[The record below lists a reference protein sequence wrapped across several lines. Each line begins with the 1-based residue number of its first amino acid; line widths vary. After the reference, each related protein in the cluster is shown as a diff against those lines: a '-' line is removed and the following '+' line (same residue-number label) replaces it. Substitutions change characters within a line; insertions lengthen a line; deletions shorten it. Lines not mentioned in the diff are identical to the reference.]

1 MRITKRI
8 LSILFVSVLFSCL
21 ASTSAFAQT
30 RSLKGVVVDD
40 TDQGVVGAAVMIKG
54 TTTGAAT
61 DIDGNFELNVKTGDI
76 LVVSSVGYDDVE
88 IAVTDKTTS
97 PLKVTLTISQELLD
111 DVVVIGYGTTRAKNF
126 TGSVDVV
133 KMEDS
138 PVSDLGIRNLSD
150 MLRGRLTGV
159 NMGAQSSRVGQNAS
173 ILVRG
178 RRSINSTSSNPLLVV
193 NGVIFTGNLEDIDA
207 NSIESVSVLK
217 DATSLAAY
225 GSKAANG
232 VIMITTK
239 KGKEGKPMITFSTS
253 QELSG
258 RSYSTPVLSPENYIK
273 YRNVRLGIEDITNTS
288 WMSFLEK
295 ANYDEWK
302 AGKGGLTD
310 WLDLTTRTG
319 YTSNYNLN
327 FSGRTA
333 KSNFYIAL
341 GRNDQR
347 GILIGDHQ
355 ARNNYSVNVSTHIND
370 YVEIGTN
377 VAYTNTVNT
386 SNAAGTNI
394 KLSPFMEPY
403 LPDGET
409 VRYYVEGVNA
419 SSTNPLWSYV
429 HGDDKDNRRA
439 NFNVGGYVSVNI
451 PWIKGLNYKINL
463 SYTEVSSKNKS
474 FKHEDSEVV
483 LLGEDWEGLGQTSAY
498 YNLSNAT
505 GTISS
510 SLSTNWVIDNILS
523 YSQQFGQHY
532 VSGSLVYTRD
542 SSDSTSESMTGK
554 SYNNAGNT
562 LLGWYGLGN
571 ADNISITS
579 PTYTLHTDVGYLA
592 RAIYSYKDTYHF
604 NASYRRDGSSVFGS
618 DKKWGNFPA
627 FGAAWTIS
635 NESFMKEIDWIDMLK
650 LKLSWGK
657 NGAQTLSPY
666 GTLSTLSLAKNGGIP
681 NYYGGSIHWGQK
693 LATLGNPEL
702 GWQTTTSWNGGF
714 EGDFL
719 KGRIHIDV
727 NAYYS
732 KTTDQI
738 FSRNIPIMTAG
749 IGTQSATM
757 GQVDNK
763 GLEINLSTQNLKSS
777 ELSWTTD
784 FVFSLNRN
792 KLVDLYGDGQ
802 DDVTSGLFLGKPLS
816 AIYTYEVSRINPDNG
831 EPLYFDANGEEV
843 TNPAASDRRIIGY
856 GDENFRLNMANT
868 LTYKNWR
875 LYVMFTGNFG
885 GNGYGLANNT
895 FAYTTYDTT
904 AAISAYDIPF
914 WAPDNH
920 TSEYPKPNMSDNKY
934 QIYNSFGF
942 VRLQDVSLSYN
953 LSKFARKIGVN
964 SARLT
969 ISGRNLFFIAPN
981 WKFSD
986 PQARYGNGYL
996 PRTANLGLNI
1006 TF

>member
-21 ASTSAFAQT
+21 ASSAFAQT

-54 TTTGAAT
+54 TTTGVAT
-61 DIDGNFELNVKTGDI
+61 DIDGNFELSVKTGDV

-88 IAVTDKTTS
+88 IAVTESTAS
-97 PLKVTLTISQELLD
+97 PLKVTLAISQELLD

-138 PVSDLGIRNLSD
+138 PVADLGIRNLAD
-150 MLRGRLTGV
+150 MLRGRLSGV
-159 NMGAQSSRVGQNAS
+159 NMGAESSRVGQNAS
-173 ILVRG
+173 IMVRG
-178 RRSINSTSSNPLLVV
+178 RRSINSTSSSPLLVV
-193 NGVIFTGNLEDIDA
+193 NGVIYTGNLEDIDS

-273 YRNVRLGIEDITNTS
+273 YRNVRLGIDDYSNVS

-295 ANYDEWK
+295 ANYEEWK
-302 AGKGGLTD
+302 AGKGGVTD

-333 KSNFYIAL
+333 NSNYYIAL
-341 GRNDQR
+341 GRSDMR
-347 GILIGDHQ
+347 GILIGDHV

-370 YVEIGTN
+370 YIEIGTN
-377 VAYTNTVNT
+377 ISYTNTTNT
-386 SNAAGTNI
+386 SNSAGTNI
-394 KLSPFMEPY
+394 KLGPFMEPY

-419 SSTNPLWSYV
+419 SSTNPMWSYV
-429 HGDDKDNRRA
+429 HGNDRDTRRA

-451 PWIKGLNYKINL
+451 PWVEGLNYKINL
-463 SYTEVSSKNKS
+463 SYSEISSKNKS

-498 YNLSNAT
+498 YNLSNAN
-505 GTISS
+505 GSISS

-523 YSQQFGQHY
+523 YSHSFGKHY

-542 SSDSTSESMTGK
+542 SADATSESMSG
-554 SYNNAGNT
+554 SSFNNAGNT

-571 ADNISITS
+571 ADNVSITS

-604 NASYRRDGSSVFGS
+604 NVSYRRDGSSVFGQ

-635 NESFMKEIDWIDMLK
+635 NEKFMKGIDWMDMLK
-650 LKLSWGK
+650 LKISWGK
-657 NGAQTLSPY
+657 NGAQTIEPY
-666 GTLSTLSLAKNGGIP
+666 GTLSTLSLAKNGGIS

-693 LATLGNPEL
+693 LSTLGNPNL

-719 KGRIHIDV
+719 KGRIHIDL

-738 FSRNIPIMTAG
+738 FNRNIPVMTAG
-749 IGTQSATM
+749 ITNQKATM

-763 GLEINLSTQNLKSS
+763 GVEINLSTQNIKRSNFT
-777 ELSWTTD
+777 WMTD
-784 FVFSLNRN
+784 FVFTLNRN

-802 DDVTSGLFLGKPLS
+802 DDEANGLFLGQPLS
-816 AIYTYEVSRINPDNG
+816 SIFTYEVSRINPENG

-843 TNPAASDRRIIGY
+843 VNPAPGDRRIIGY

-868 LTYKNWR
+868 FNYKNLR
-875 LYVMFTGNFG
+875 FYVMFAGIFG
-885 GNGYGLANNT
+885 GNGFGLANNT
-895 FAYTTYDTT
+895 FAYSTYDTT

-914 WAPDNH
+914 WTPDNH
-920 TSEYPKPNMSDNKY
+920 TSEYPKPNMSDGKY

-942 VRLQDVSLSYN
+942 VRLQDVSVAYN
-953 LSKFARKIGVN
+953 LKSLADKIGVS
-964 SARLT
+964 SARVTL
-969 ISGRNLFFIAPN
+969 SGRNLFFIAPH

-986 PQARYGNGYL
+986 PQARSGNGYL
-996 PRTANLGLNI
+996 PRTVNLGLNV

>member
-8 LSILFVSVLFSCL
+8 LSILFVPLLFSCL
-21 ASTSAFAQT
+21 ASFSAYAQT

-40 TDQGVVGAAVMIKG
+40 THQGVVGAAVMIKG
-54 TTTGAAT
+54 TTIGVAT
-61 DIDGNFELNVKTGDI
+61 DINGNFELSVKTGDV
-76 LVVSSVGYDDVE
+76 LVISSVGYDDVE
-88 IAVTDKTTS
+88 IAVTDNTAS
-97 PLKVTLTISQELLD
+97 PLSVSLSISQELLD

-133 KMEDS
+133 RMEDS
-138 PVSDLGIRNLSD
+138 PVADLGIRNLAD
-150 MLRGRLTGV
+150 MLRGRLSGV
-159 NMGAQSSRVGQNAS
+159 NMGAPSSRVGQNAS
-173 ILVRG
+173 IMVRG

-193 NGVIFTGNLEDIDA
+193 NGVIFTGNLEDIDS

-239 KGKEGKPMITFSTS
+239 KGKEGKPMINFSTS

-295 ANYDEWK
+295 ANYDKWK
-302 AGKGGLTD
+302 AGTGGITD

-333 KSNFYIAL
+333 RSNYYIAL
-341 GRNDQR
+341 GRSDMR
-347 GILIGDHQ
+347 GILIGDHV
-355 ARNNYSVNVSTHIND
+355 ARNNYSVIVSTHIND
-370 YVEIGTN
+370 YIELGTN
-377 VAYTNTVNT
+377 VSYTNTVDT

-394 KLSPFMEPY
+394 KLGPFMEPY

-409 VRYYVEGVNA
+409 VRYYVEGVNN

-429 HGDDKDNRRA
+429 HGNDKDNRRA
-439 NFNVGGYVSVNI
+439 NFNVGGFVSVNI
-451 PWIKGLNYKINL
+451 PWIEGLNYKINL
-463 SYTEVSSKNKS
+463 SYTEISSKNKS

-483 LLGEDWEGLGQTSAY
+483 LLGEDWEGLGQTPAY
-498 YNLSNAT
+498 YNLSNANGSIT
-505 GTISS
+505 SN
-510 SLSTNWVIDNILS
+510 LSTNWVIDNILS
-523 YSQQFGQHY
+523 YSHSFGQHY

-542 SSDSTSESMTGK
+542 SADSTRESMTG
-554 SYNNAGNT
+554 SSFNNAGNT
-562 LLGWYGLGN
+562 LLGWFGLGN

-592 RAIYSYKDTYHF
+592 RAIYSYKDTYHL
-604 NASYRRDGSSVFGS
+604 NISYRRDGSSVFGQ
-618 DKKWGNFPA
+618 DKKWGGFPA

-635 NESFMKEIDWIDMLK
+635 NESFMKNINWLDMLK
-650 LKLSWGK
+650 LKLSWGQ
-657 NGAQTLSPY
+657 NGAQTIEPY
-666 GTLSTLSLAKNGGIP
+666 GTLSTLALAKNGGIP
-681 NYYGGSIHWGQK
+681 NYYGGTIHWGQK
-693 LATLGNPEL
+693 LSTLGNSEL

-738 FSRNIPIMTAG
+738 FNRNIPVMTAG
-749 IGTQSATM
+749 ITTQRATM

-763 GLEINLSTQNLKSS
+763 GLEINLSTQNIKKSDF
-777 ELSWTTD
+777 SWTSD
-784 FVFSLNRN
+784 FVFTLNRN
-792 KLVDLYGDGQ
+792 KLVDLYGDNQ
-802 DDVTSGLFLGKPLS
+802 DDITSGLFLGKPLS
-816 AIYTYEVSRINPDNG
+816 SIYTYEVSRINPENG
-831 EPLYFDANGEEV
+831 EPFFFDEKGEEV

-856 GDENFRLNMANT
+856 GDENFRLNVANT
-868 LTYKNWR
+868 LNYKNLR
-875 LYVMFTGNFG
+875 LYIIFTGIFG
-885 GNGYGLANNT
+885 GNGFGLANNT
-895 FAYTTYDTT
+895 FAYSTYDTT

-914 WAPDNH
+914 WSPDNH
-920 TSEYPKPNMSDNKY
+920 TSVYPKPNMSDSKY
-934 QIYNSFGF
+934 QIYNSFGHI
-942 VRLQDVSLSYN
+942 RLQDISLSYN
-953 LSKFARKIGVN
+953 FRKAADKIGVS

-969 ISGRNLFFIAPN
+969 LSGRNLFFIAPH

-986 PQARYGNGYL
+986 PQARSGNGYL
-996 PRTANLGLNI
+996 PRTVNLGLNVS
-1006 TF
+1006 F